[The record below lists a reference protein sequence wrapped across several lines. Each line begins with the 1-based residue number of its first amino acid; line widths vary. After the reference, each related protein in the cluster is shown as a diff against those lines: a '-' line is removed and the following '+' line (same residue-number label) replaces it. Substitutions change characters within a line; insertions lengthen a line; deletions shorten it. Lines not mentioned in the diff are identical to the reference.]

1 MTTATRS
8 IPNAEPN
15 VTPMIDVLL
24 VLLIVFMMVAVQMHH
39 SIDVQLPEP
48 RTGDSTGEPPIVLE
62 VLPGPTYRLNQRVI
76 APPNLLAELTAT
88 YRGRPDKTIHVA
100 GNAGVRYNDVVNAM
114 DVAKSAGAT
123 VIGIV
128 PKAVAPARPA
138 TNGGR
143 RQ

>member
-1 MTTATRS
+1 MKTSVPS

-24 VLLIVFMMVAVQMHH
+24 VLLIAFMMVAVQVHR

-48 RTGDSTGEPPIVLE
+48 RIGASTSEPAIVLE
-62 VLPGPTYRLNQRVI
+62 VLPGPTYRLNQRSI
-76 APPNLLAELTAT
+76 AKPNLLAELTAT

-100 GNAGVRYNDVVNAM
+100 GKPGVRYDDIVSAM

-128 PKAVAPARPA
+128 PKSVSPTR
-138 TNGGR
+138 
-143 RQ
+143 

>member
-1 MTTATRS
+1 MKTSVPS

-24 VLLIVFMMVAVQMHH
+24 VLLIVFMMVAVQVHR

-48 RTGDSTGEPPIVLE
+48 RIGASTSEPAIVLE
-62 VLPGPTYRLNQRVI
+62 VLPGPTYRLNQRSI
-76 APPNLLAELTAT
+76 AKPNLLAELTAT

-100 GNAGVRYNDVVNAM
+100 GKPGVRYDDIVSAM

-128 PKAVAPARPA
+128 PKSVSPTR
-138 TNGGR
+138 
-143 RQ
+143 

>member
-8 IPNAEPN
+8 TPNAEPN

-24 VLLIVFMMVAVQMHH
+24 VLLIVFMMLAVQMHR

-48 RTGDSTGEPPIVLE
+48 CVGGCNGAPPIVLE
-62 VLPGPTYRLNQRVI
+62 VLPGPTYRLNQRPLVEQ
-76 APPNLLAELTAT
+76 NLLAELTAT
-88 YRGRPDKTIHVA
+88 YRGRPDKSIQVA
-100 GNAGVRYNDVVNAM
+100 GKAGVRYADVVNAM

-128 PKAVAPARPA
+128 PKEVSPAR
-138 TNGGR
+138 
-143 RQ
+143 